1 MNSFQ
6 GPDSLDECSL
16 CNGTGQINRSSFGKM
31 LRNERNILGITQQKI
46 AGLCGLTTATISL
59 IENGGVNP
67 RRSTVMIIEIVLDK
81 LREASVS
88 SEESKPLGKED

>member
-31 LRNERNILGITQQKI
+31 LRNERNILGITQQR
-46 AGLCGLTTATISL
+46 ADNCYDISYR
-59 IENGGVNP
+59 E
-67 RRSTVMIIEIVLDK
+67 RRSEPQKVNSNDHRDSARQTEG
-81 LREASVS
+81 SF
-88 SEESKPLGKED
+88 SKQRRV